1 MLDGEKF
8 LRELPVLHGKIEM
21 PDYNGVCTGVYLIC
35 EKGMGFISIFCTN
48 ERKENEIKETSIK
61 KMIGIVSRI
70 ITYKLQELLRGDD

>member
-35 EKGMGFISIFCTN
+35 EK
-48 ERKENEIKETSIK
+48 
-61 KMIGIVSRI
+61 VWV
-70 ITYKLQELLRGDD
+70 L